1 MVTAITRPN
10 DYQSTLESSIR
21 VNWRV
26 EDIIGGD
33 KGLDFSK
40 PFLPESLAGVS
51 SIICLNDYEKLKLN
65 QIRGNSYL
73 HLFGLVEEF
82 IVPAV
87 IDHVR
92 RTGHEDIYATQAF
105 LHFAEEE
112 SKHIR
117 LFRHFSEEF
126 EMGFGSPCGCIGP
139 VQDIANAVM
148 AHSPLGVALSILH
161 LEWLTQRHY
170 LESVRD
176 NQSLDPQFCSL
187 LRHHWLEEAQHAR
200 LDTFMVESLAQELN
214 EQEIQTG
221 IEDYFKIVEFLNGG
235 LKMQAQLDIESLSQ
249 AIGRTFTDAQKQEI
263 QVIQEKSYQW
273 TFLSSGM
280 THQNFRKTFGQL
292 SESGLARVN
301 ELAKFFC

>member
-1 MVTAITRPN
+1 MVTAIARPN

-33 KGLDFSK
+33 KGLDFIK
-40 PFLPESLAGVS
+40 LFLPESLAGVN

-92 RTGHEDIYATQAF
+92 RIGHEDIYATQAF

-117 LFRHFSEEF
+117 LFRRFAEEF

-176 NQSLDPQFCSL
+176 NQILDLQFCSL

-200 LDTFMVESLAQELN
+200 LDTFMVESLAQELD

-235 LKMQAQLDIESLSQ
+235 LKMQVQLDIESLSQ
-249 AIGRTFTDAQKQEI
+249 AIGRTLTDAQKQEI

-273 TFLSSGM
+273 TFLGSGM

-292 SESGLARVN
+292 SESGLDRVN